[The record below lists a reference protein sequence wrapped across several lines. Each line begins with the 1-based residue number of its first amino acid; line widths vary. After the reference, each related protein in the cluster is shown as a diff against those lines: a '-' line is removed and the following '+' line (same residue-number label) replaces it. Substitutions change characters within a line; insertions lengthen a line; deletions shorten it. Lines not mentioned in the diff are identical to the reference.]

1 MAVNKFSAEEGE
13 KKEKRKTCV
22 CFFFFSLFSF
32 LFYFFFMLRTEVA
45 YFPVVGSDF
54 YSVRK
59 FGRYINLEFLAK
71 MIQYLLWYD

>member
-1 MAVNKFSAEEGE
+1 
-13 KKEKRKTCV
+13 
-22 CFFFFSLFSF
+22 
-32 LFYFFFMLRTEVA
+32 MLRTEVA

>member
-1 MAVNKFSAEEGE
+1 
-13 KKEKRKTCV
+13 
-22 CFFFFSLFSF
+22 
-32 LFYFFFMLRTEVA
+32 MLRTEVA

-71 MIQYLLWYD
+71 MIQYLLWYDSKSSKWNYNP